1 MFRSQLPIALLWCA
15 VGWYSKQDAN
25 QLCEYMPVSQSHSDN
40 EYRCPS
46 WSWAK
51 MDPDCARL
59 VQRAYSIYSFNPD
72 SLSKHYVTIHDV
84 KAMPVDSKNPFGNL
98 KSAYIILEGR
108 LLPWVT
114 EHEMPDRIASL
125 FDGEKE
131 ACIDP
136 GELFIIPFFAEH
148 REHAN
153 NSYILYFLIVHRL
166 GTENQES
173 YKRVGRASL
182 FRGACSGV
190 KSDIEEQ
197 TKGLSTI
204 NEIFEADV
212 VWRKYLSVVEE
223 KHILLI

>member
-1 MFRSQLPIALLWCA
+1 
-15 VGWYSKQDAN
+15 
-25 QLCEYMPVSQSHSDN
+25 
-40 EYRCPS
+40 
-46 WSWAK
+46 
-51 MDPDCARL
+51 MDPD
-59 VQRAYSIYSFNPD
+59 RAESGQYVCSIYGLDPD

-114 EHEMPDRIASL
+114 DHEMPDRIGSM

-148 REHAN
+148 RKDTN
-153 NSYILYFLIVHRL
+153 NSYWVHFLIVHRL
-166 GTENQES
+166 STENQES
-173 YKRVGRASL
+173 YRRVGKASL
-182 FRGACSGV
+182 FRGAGSGV

-204 NEIFEADV
+204 DEIFEADV

-223 KHILLI
+223 KRILLI

>member
-1 MFRSQLPIALLWCA
+1 MFRSQLPIALLWYA
-15 VGWYSKQDAN
+15 VKSYSKQDAT
-25 QLCEYMPVSQSHSDN
+25 QLCEYMPVPQSLSDN

-51 MDPDCARL
+51 MDPDRAESG
-59 VQRAYSIYSFNPD
+59 QRAYSIYDIDPD
-72 SLSKHYVTIHDV
+72 WLSKHYVTIHDV
-84 KAMPVDSKNPFGNL
+84 KAIPVDSKKPFGNL
-98 KSAYIILEGR
+98 ESAYIILEGR

-114 EHEMPDRIASL
+114 DHEMPDRIASR

-148 REHAN
+148 RGHTN
-153 NSYILYFLIVHRL
+153 NSYILYFLIVYRL

-173 YKRVGRASL
+173 YRRVGRASL
-182 FRGACSGV
+182 FRGAGSGV

-204 NEIFEADV
+204 DEIFEADV

-223 KHILLI
+223 KRILLI